1 MKAPS
6 ERRRRRRRGSGTK
19 KRRGVFFGG
28 GSNSSRSS
36 INSDLAYGTGFVKK
50 DKDKST
56 RAGSSVAGSAVSGAQ
71 QQQYQGAI
79 PGRRSSKHLNE
90 KKRDKTDEEILAIGR
105 QLSDLARQSNEEDL
119 RAAGKFRPS
128 GLASAAAAI
137 TALRKSRREGKKRG
151 LSNSKKHR
159 DSSSDESDWESASDD
174 DGDSSEISSGDESAL
189 HLAYGGNESSRSNV
203 AIAGAAAAV
212 AGAVAAQAAE
222 SYPSTHRRKS
232 SVVDPRLFGP
242 VNSLRG
248 LVHTPCGFGD
258 EQQAGPSS
266 AGSGRQGLYRYDNDR
281 PPTGESQ
288 ADSAHRPGSVPSS
301 NRFLWCPS
309 QTRYLKPAHE
319 ILEIATA
326 ASDLMK
332 RALTLHSAAA
342 SRLLQPLQ
350 QLAWQI
356 EGAPGQK
363 TAFIAM
369 M

>member
-151 LSNSKKHR
+151 LPTPRSIVTRLLMNQT
-159 DSSSDESDWESASDD
+159 
-174 DGDSSEISSGDESAL
+174 G
-189 HLAYGGNESSRSNV
+189 SRHPTTT
-203 AIAGAAAAV
+203 AI
-212 AGAVAAQAAE
+212 
-222 SYPSTHRRKS
+222 P
-232 SVVDPRLFGP
+232 PR
-242 VNSLRG
+242 SR
-248 LVHTPCGFGD
+248 
-258 EQQAGPSS
+258 
-266 AGSGRQGLYRYDNDR
+266 
-281 PPTGESQ
+281 
-288 ADSAHRPGSVPSS
+288 
-301 NRFLWCPS
+301 
-309 QTRYLKPAHE
+309 
-319 ILEIATA
+319 LE
-326 ASDLMK
+326 M
-332 RALTLHSAAA
+332 RALY
-342 SRLLQPLQ
+342 
-350 QLAWQI
+350 I
-356 EGAPGQK
+356 
-363 TAFIAM
+363 
-369 M
+369 